1 MKSPLLDAGLGK
13 ADIRAISAD
22 LGLPTHDK
30 PSLAC
35 LASRIPYGTR
45 IEAEVLERIERA
57 EEFLRGLGIGQ
68 VRVRYHGQVARIEVV
83 EEDFDKVMAAKDEIS
98 EALTK
103 AGFLYVTLDLK
114 GYRTGSMNEGL
125 TPSG

>member
-1 MKSPLLDAGLGK
+1 MSEA
-13 ADIRAISAD
+13 

-45 IEAEVLERIERA
+45 IETEVLERIERA
-57 EEFLRGLGIGQ
+57 EEFLRSIGIGQ
-68 VRVRYHGQVARIEVV
+68 VRVRYHGHVARIEVL
-83 EEDFDKVMAAKDEIS
+83 EDDFGKVMALRDEIGD
-98 EALTK
+98 ALK
-103 AGFLYVTLDLK
+103 QIGFLYVTLDLK

-125 TPSG
+125 AMNGKA